1 MNIDKLK
8 KLMNCKSE
16 KWFDFI
22 DAKKDD
28 DTAEIRI
35 DGVIGG
41 DWFGDSVTAKDFIT
55 KLNGIKQ
62 KNIVLHIN
70 SPGGSVFD
78 GFAIY
83 SALSAAG
90 KSVKVVVDGL
100 AASIASVIAMAG
112 DEIEM
117 PESSYM
123 MVHNP
128 WSLTVGNA
136 KNMKAEAD
144 VLIDLTG
151 KINKI
156 LADRSGQTA
165 EKIAGLMDGQD
176 GADGTFIDAQTALD
190 LGLATRIIENKKA
203 AACIGTD
210 LFDNLPQTLSKLT
223 SSHTKRQLEQS
234 LRDAGY
240 SAADA
245 KAIVAGGFKPRDA
258 EPEDNDSCPE
268 SFITILH
275 DYNNQQKGS

>member
-1 MNIDKLK
+1 MNLDKLK

-28 DTAEIRI
+28 ETAEIRI

-41 DWFGDSVTAKDFIT
+41 DWFGDGVTAKDFIT

-83 SALSAAG
+83 SALSASG
-90 KSVKVVVDGL
+90 KNVKIVVDGL

-117 PESSYM
+117 PESSYL

-136 KNMKAEAD
+136 KNMKA
-144 VLIDLTG
+144 
-151 KINKI
+151 
-156 LADRSGQTA
+156 
-165 EKIAGLMDGQD
+165 
-176 GADGTFIDAQTALD
+176 
-190 LGLATRIIENKKA
+190 
-203 AACIGTD
+203 
-210 LFDNLPQTLSKLT
+210 LS
-223 SSHTKRQLEQS
+223 
-234 LRDAGY
+234 
-240 SAADA
+240 
-245 KAIVAGGFKPRDA
+245 
-258 EPEDNDSCPE
+258 
-268 SFITILH
+268 
-275 DYNNQQKGS
+275 